1 MFIAAFFTIVG
12 TWKQPRCPSAD
23 EWIRKLWN
31 MYTMEYYSAIKR
43 NAFESVLKRWMTLE
57 PIIQIEVS
65 EKEKDKYCIM
75 MNIYGIWKDGTNNPK
90 CRAEKDPQT

>member
-1 MFIAAFFTIVG
+1 
-12 TWKQPRCPSAD
+12 
-23 EWIRKLWN
+23 
-31 MYTMEYYSAIKR
+31 
-43 NAFESVLKRWMTLE
+43 MTLE